1 MAKAIVGVDIGGT
14 KIKEALYSANAALLD
29 HLTFSTR
36 AEHTWPDTVKKLIDN
51 IKAILIKNKVK
62 VADLGS
68 IGVVAPGPLDIYTG
82 VILNPPNLPGW
93 RNVPLKEILEQEF
106 ECPVKLDNDAN
117 VGALGELYFGAGKNN
132 DNLVYITISTGIG
145 GGIIIDRKL
154 YRGWNSLAGE
164 VGHFTIDPAGP
175 ICRCG
180 QVGCLEA
187 FASGP
192 SLVRQMK
199 EKLKGEPDTIFRK
212 VVPDDLEHFSARDVL
227 KAAREGSSLANEV
240 LEVAIKYLALGI
252 SIVNYIVNPEK
263 FILGG
268 GVIQTDRADELIIKP
283 LIKKLQEIC
292 RYKPFLTPV
301 VKALLGYDSVIW
313 GCYALAKSAIPS
325 DGEGQDSSLRS
336 GKGDFSR
343 PW

>member
-1 MAKAIVGVDIGGT
+1 MAKVIMGVDIGGT
-14 KIKEALYSANAALLD
+14 KIKEALYSDNAVMLD
-29 HLTFSTR
+29 HSIFSTQ
-36 AEHTWPDTVKKLIDN
+36 AEHAWPDTVKKLINN
-51 IKAILIKNKVK
+51 IRAILIKNKVK
-62 VADLGS
+62 VADLES
-68 IGVVAPGPLDIYTG
+68 IGVVAPGPLDIATG
-82 VILNPPNLPGW
+82 VILKPPNLPGW
-93 RNVPLKEILEQEF
+93 RNVPLKEILEHEF
-106 ECPVKLDNDAN
+106 KCPVKLDNDAN

-132 DNLVYITISTGIG
+132 NDLVYITISTGIG

-199 EKLKGEPDTIFRK
+199 EKLKDKSDPIFGE
-212 VVPDDLEHFSARDVL
+212 VVEDDLEHFSTRDVL
-227 KAAREGSSLANEV
+227 KAARKGSSLANEV

-268 GVIQTDRADELIIKP
+268 GVIQTDQADELIIKP
-283 LIKKLQEIC
+283 LVKKLQEIC
-292 RYKPFLTPV
+292 RYKPFVTPV

-325 DGEGQDSSLRS
+325 DGEEQDSSLRS
-336 GKGDFSR
+336 GRGDFSR